1 MVLVE
6 KLKIC
11 HVFLFG
17 KIGQGNV
24 FDDILE
30 RKQAF
35 LDCNKRSLKRRK
47 IGIFF
52 FFFYLLGI
60 IGQENVFYCIL
71 KRKNAFL

>member
-1 MVLVE
+1 MVLVK

-30 RKQAF
+30 RKQAI
-35 LDCNKRSLKRRK
+35 LNCNKRSLKRRK

-52 FFFYLLGI
+52 LFLLGI

-71 KRKNAFL
+71 NRKNAFL

>member
-1 MVLVE
+1 M
-6 KLKIC
+6 
-11 HVFLFG
+11 
-17 KIGQGNV
+17 

-35 LDCNKRSLKRRK
+35 LDCIKRSLKRRK

-52 FFFYLLGI
+52 LFLLGI

-71 KRKNAFL
+71 NRKKMLFYKERKLFPAIKTKS